1 MYGCVVQCAIVRCD
15 VNSCAMCLLSGQFG
29 GENGE
34 QCVAACSEFCRDQW
48 LAHEVLKVH
57 CREDPKLA
65 MFLQVMLV

>member
-1 MYGCVVQCAIVRCD
+1 
-15 VNSCAMCLLSGQFG
+15 MCLLSGQFG